1 MIDIHSF
8 LEKYISENEKIILA
22 CSTWPDSIFLLH
34 TILGS
39 SYKKNLIV
47 CYFNHHLREEAKEE
61 EDFIKDLSEKY
72 GFQVE
77 LWEAHIAKIR
87 KDAPS
92 ISTEELA
99 RKERYE
105 FLEKIREKYDVKYIL
120 TAHHLDDKIETFLFN
135 LLRGS
140 KLTGLINMTE
150 RSGNILR
157 PLLSLEKKEILSY
170 LEEKGIEFKLDK
182 TNTDITITRNY
193 LRENIIPLFQGINP
207 KFKENIENTLNYFED
222 LKANIDRQVQLFLI
236 HESFFYVDEFLELT
250 PFLQKEVIR
259 SVYATSNHNSTIG
272 LSEANINEVIRFI
285 KSKGNYTKKEIKH
298 MRLSK
303 QNNIIKIA

>member
-1 MIDIHSF
+1 
-8 LEKYISENEKIILA
+8 
-22 CSTWPDSIFLLH
+22 
-34 TILGS
+34 
-39 SYKKNLIV
+39 
-47 CYFNHHLREEAKEE
+47 
-61 EDFIKDLSEKY
+61 
-72 GFQVE
+72 
-77 LWEAHIAKIR
+77 
-87 KDAPS
+87 
-92 ISTEELA
+92 
-99 RKERYE
+99 
-105 FLEKIREKYDVKYIL
+105 
-120 TAHHLDDKIETFLFN
+120 
-135 LLRGS
+135 
-140 KLTGLINMTE
+140 MTE